1 MSRWVLAAVL
11 ALACGGALA
20 QSKPLAPAGRDQPIE
35 INADS
40 LEVQQDKQLAVFN
53 GNVDAVQG
61 DMRLK
66 ADQLR
71 VWYRQG
77 GNQKPAPGQQVAAAG
92 SPAGAIIR
100 IDALGR
106 VFVST
111 PTETAQGDQGIYD
124 VEKRTILLT
133 GRVVVTREKNV
144 VRGDRLVMDLNSG
157 QARLDGQ
164 NRVHGLFVP
173 SKGDKP

>member
-1 MSRWVLAAVL
+1 MRQLLLAAVL
-11 ALACGGALA
+11 AMAGSGALA

-40 LEVQQDKQLAVFN
+40 LEVQQDKQLATFN

-77 GNQKPAPGQQVAAAG
+77 GNQKPATGQQSAAG
-92 SPAGAIIR
+92 SPAGAIVR

-111 PTETAQGDQGIYD
+111 PTETAQGDQGVYD